1 MSQHPPSFIGV
12 PGSREAAVE
21 AIRKFLHD
29 NHRGYSCNVFGVA
42 MIGKSETVTAAI
54 EKAKG
59 RKKIAV
65 FPNDHIQPLSLER
78 LYETIRT
85 WSEWGRRSPRAMEL
99 TRFPDYKTP
108 LDFLSEINK
117 MLDWLNP
124 SEAVVLRIHISEA
137 VDMSSQRLA
146 EILRAATNGGSP
158 SRKMILEMRRRLSA
172 VFFSDAGLHATPVA
186 IRGLYTAEA
195 EKLVFDQLAG
205 DCGAAKAALVASAGR
220 RWCGRHPGLLK
231 AFVGGAKDFCD
242 RIRAADLSEIR
253 PSFFS
258 ELFDGELSSLAG
270 DVSAILGT
278 LSEQAREQVYEPL
291 PDDHVLHSDL
301 ASSGLTC
308 GDRRQLPLL
317 VRRVCQKLRIFISY
331 ASEDRERVEE
341 DVVASLSTVSLFKV
355 TWDRNRDILSPG
367 DGWEELLLEKVKACD
382 AFLFVS
388 TGASRKKLGE
398 DGMLRREY
406 DLGRSRKDRL
416 LIPVVFGRAEV
427 PVKVPEEISS
437 WQGAN
442 LPDDLDSLVE
452 RLKKKRE
459 ELWRSFAD
467 R

>member
-1 MSQHPPSFIGV
+1 M
-12 PGSREAAVE
+12 
-21 AIRKFLHD
+21 
-29 NHRGYSCNVFGVA
+29 
-42 MIGKSETVTAAI
+42 
-54 EKAKG
+54 
-59 RKKIAV
+59 
-65 FPNDHIQPLSLER
+65 
-78 LYETIRT
+78 
-85 WSEWGRRSPRAMEL
+85 
-99 TRFPDYKTP
+99 
-108 LDFLSEINK
+108 
-117 MLDWLNP
+117 
-124 SEAVVLRIHISEA
+124 
-137 VDMSSQRLA
+137 
-146 EILRAATNGGSP
+146 
-158 SRKMILEMRRRLSA
+158 
-172 VFFSDAGLHATPVA
+172 
-186 IRGLYTAEA
+186 
-195 EKLVFDQLAG
+195 
-205 DCGAAKAALVASAGR
+205 
-220 RWCGRHPGLLK
+220 
-231 AFVGGAKDFCD
+231 
-242 RIRAADLSEIR
+242 
-253 PSFFS
+253 
-258 ELFDGELSSLAG
+258 AG